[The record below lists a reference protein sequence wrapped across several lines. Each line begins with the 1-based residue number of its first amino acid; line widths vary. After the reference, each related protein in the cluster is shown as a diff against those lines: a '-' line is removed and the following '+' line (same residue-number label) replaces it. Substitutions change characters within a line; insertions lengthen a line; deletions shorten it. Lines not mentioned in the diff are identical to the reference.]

1 MFDPIASKTDTN
13 TQVHFIFDGESIY
26 TAPNTSVAVAL
37 LAAGHTWFRQTPVSG
52 QQRGPYCMMGACFDC
67 MVEIDG
73 ITVQACVT
81 TVTDGLNVARVP
93 VMNLQEGKSK

>member
-1 MFDPIASKTDTN
+1 MFDPIVSKIDTN

-26 TAPNTSVAVAL
+26 TAPNTSVAAAL
-37 LAAGHTWFRQTPVSG
+37 LAAGHTCFRQTPVSG
-52 QQRGPYCMMGACFDC
+52 QQRGPFCMMGTCFDC

-81 TVTDGLNVARVP
+81 TVTEGLNVARAP
-93 VMNLQEGKSK
+93 LMNLQEGKFK